1 MKKKIVKKVTKK
13 ATKTNKAS
21 KAVGRPSGFSQD
33 VADLICER
41 LAEGESLRKICS
53 NEDLPSITSVWRWL
67 NTREEFSKQYA
78 RAREEQAEF
87 LADEIISIADELMP
101 VGIDGKIDSAAVN
114 QARLKIDSRK
124 WVASKLKPK
133 RYGDSTTLKGD
144 VDNPLKMD
152 ATINIIPVKAK

>member
-1 MKKKIVKKVTKK
+1 MKKTINKV
-13 ATKTNKAS
+13 TKTNKP
-21 KAVGRPSGFSQD
+21 KPKKVGRPSGFSQD
-33 VADLICER
+33 VADLVCER
-41 LAEGESLRKICS
+41 LAEGQSLRKICTG
-53 NEDLPSITSVWRWL
+53 EDFPSITTVWRWL
-67 NTREEFSKQYA
+67 SAREEFSKQYA

-144 VDNPLKMD
+144 ADSPLKMD
-152 ATINIIPVKAK
+152 ATINIISVSANKPK